1 MKRLG
6 ELVMTYPSR
15 KINNPE
21 LFKSNPGFYIRKAIK
36 DYVETSP
43 LNCMMDF
50 GNKPFF
56 GEPVIAFADGDSA
69 VFQDFKKNVSESH
82 LLPREILEKQIP
94 IPLKR
99 RPGFEI
105 KHISVISGALPINP
119 EIIQSEANSKYG
131 CTLIHNYLSWR
142 GAHWGFIKSVSD
154 FVEVLIYIL
163 GHHAVAPFF
172 SPLFRSE
179 PQKMADNCRK
189 TVSNWSERHI
199 AEACGLG
206 TFGLNGMIITEKGV
220 AVDLFSWVCDVE
232 LPPTPKPTQQNCLYF
247 RNGSCGK
254 CMERCRNSAISHEG
268 RNPRKCHGYTTQA
281 LPEILKKEGQF
292 ERSSDVLPACG
303 LCMTGVP
310 CADRIP

>member
-1 MKRLG
+1 MKMSG
-6 ELVMTYPSR
+6 ELFMRYPSR
-15 KINNPE
+15 KIDNQV
-21 LFKSNPGFYIRKAIK
+21 LFNSNPASYIQKAIV

-43 LNCMMDF
+43 LNCMMAF

-69 VFQDFKKNVSESH
+69 VFQDFKKTVSESH
-82 LLPREILEKQIP
+82 LTPREILEKQIP

-105 KHISVISGALPINP
+105 KHVSVISGALPINP

-131 CTLIHNYLSWR
+131 CTLIHNYMGWR
-142 GAHWGFIKSVSD
+142 GGHWGFLKNVCD
-154 FVEVLIYIL
+154 YVEVLLYIL
-163 GHHAVAPFF
+163 GQHAATPFF

-220 AVDLFSWVCDVE
+220 AVNLFSIVCDVE
-232 LPPTPKPTQQNCLYF
+232 LPPTPKPTQQNCLYY

-254 CMERCRNSAISHEG
+254 CMERCQNSAISHEG
-268 RNPRKCHGYTTQA
+268 RNPRKCHEYATKN
-281 LPEILKKEGQF
+281 LPEILKKKGQLEG
-292 ERSSDVLPACG
+292 SDVFPSCG